1 MSYDENNNDYIF
13 DKIIGFLHHSNSDK
27 TNFLKI
33 YYNDALGKS
42 NFLEISEDHLILT
55 EINNK

>member
-1 MSYDENNNDYIF
+1 MSYDEANNDYIF

-33 YYNDALGKS
+33 YYNNA
-42 NFLEISEDHLILT
+42 
-55 EINNK
+55 